1 MCHGYFGRMQ
11 KEAECVT
18 KIEKIIVGGIFIR
31 LERWVPNGEIR
42 AVRQVPNFRRS
53 ER

>member
-18 KIEKIIVGGIFIR
+18 KIAKIIVGGTFIR
-31 LERWVPNGEIR
+31 LERLGTQRRDQSSVPGAEFS
-42 AVRQVPNFRRS
+42 A
-53 ER
+53 E